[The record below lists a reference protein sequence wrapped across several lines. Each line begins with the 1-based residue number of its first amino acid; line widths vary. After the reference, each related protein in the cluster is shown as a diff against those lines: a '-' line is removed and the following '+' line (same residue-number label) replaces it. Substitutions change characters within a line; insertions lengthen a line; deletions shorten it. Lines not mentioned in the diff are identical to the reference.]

1 MSRIKVYKDSETFE
15 YIRVKL
21 TPAQWA
27 ARLALYGVV
36 GALVALATQ
45 NFWVGWEES
54 WAKRRQAEA
63 SRELVAAL
71 RELQKV
77 EKETDKIFHNDQT
90 FYKSLLNITPTD
102 KSTWEG
108 GKGGAGKSY
117 AGEPS
122 LIAEMRNVEE
132 RIRHKFRLQRESF
145 ERIGKLASEKSEEL
159 KHLPA
164 ARPMEGRIVSGFG
177 YRPDP
182 FHGHIHFHAGIDVVA
197 PVGTKI
203 KAVGDGT
210 VITSGYTEQGY
221 GLQIEINH
229 GYGYVTKYAHLSK
242 SNVKVG
248 QKVKRGDVIG
258 LTGNT
263 GYSTGPHLHYEVIKN
278 GVKVNPYD
286 YYYLD

>member
-1 MSRIKVYKDSETFE
+1 MPRIKVYKDSETFE
-15 YIRVKL
+15 YVRVKL
-21 TPAQWA
+21 TPAQKL
-27 ARLALYGVV
+27 ARMVLYG
-36 GALVALATQ
+36 ALGGMVALGTQ
-45 NFWVGWEES
+45 NFWSDWEEK
-54 WAKRRQAEA
+54 WALRNQNEA
-63 SRELVAAL
+63 SRHLVAAL
-71 RELQKV
+71 KELQKV

-90 FYKSLLNITPTD
+90 FYRSLLNITPMD

-117 AGEPS
+117 AGEP
-122 LIAEMRNVEE
+122 LVMAEMRNIED
-132 RIRHKFRLQRESF
+132 RLRHKFRLQRESF
-145 ERIGKLASEKSEEL
+145 ERIGKLASAKSEEL

-164 ARPMEGRIVSGFG
+164 ARPMEGRIVSGYG
-177 YRPDP
+177 YRRDP

-229 GYGYVTKYAHLSK
+229 GYGYVTKYAHLSQ